1 MRQQRTIILL
11 SGLFVVLVA
20 VASALAWVAGR
31 REAQCLPVPLLWSEL
46 LPNASLAPDPAQ
58 PTLAQGWGFHTSSGV
73 ALQHPSQKQGFDLDG
88 NDRALQLI
96 GIANYIET
104 PAVTVQPGHSYCFTA
119 QALTDEAQKGAT
131 RVQLQF
137 RWFDTAGA
145 LVGEAASDWQPVAL
159 WQPGATRWSPL
170 QAAFAAPPGAAGLH
184 VRVQPAADNRLYL
197 DAMHARALTTDAPV
211 SLPIQLASVAVKPW
225 PHGAQAAVSFSF
237 DWETTM
243 GGLVH
248 SRSLVADDP
257 NNAEPPRERGLRMR
271 QGITNTLE
279 LFRSYNIR
287 ATYYATGYNFLRGN
301 TAQRTFMDDP
311 TFPWATQA
319 NGWKSDWSQRRWF
332 STDPHSAL
340 PNDPDYY
347 FADLL
352 PALRA
357 AGQDIQTHTFSHLYG
372 GYASQNEWRADF
384 GAWRDVAA
392 AQSIAPARSLA
403 FPWSG
408 SGGMSDASWQVLEQA
423 GITSVT
429 RTNRSQSQY
438 QLVTPADPHCRP
450 VPGHERILVCPDFY
464 LTPQSAAQA
473 LTLLD
478 NTRQAGGM
486 IDLWAHTEEVTSP
499 EQIAAWTQVVRRT
512 AALRDAG
519 QLWIAPLA
527 EIADWQQA
535 VAQLRIEPHTPG
547 AQAALD
553 FTITNTSAHP
563 LNGITLELPFA
574 PARIAV
580 NGNTAGDSF
589 AVRGTSLM
597 LTMQAGQAVEVQA
610 WPA

>member
-1 MRQQRTIILL
+1 
-11 SGLFVVLVA
+11 
-20 VASALAWVAGR
+20 
-31 REAQCLPVPLLWSEL
+31 
-46 LPNASLAPDPAQ
+46 
-58 PTLAQGWGFHTSSGV
+58 
-73 ALQHPSQKQGFDLDG
+73 
-88 NDRALQLI
+88 
-96 GIANYIET
+96 
-104 PAVTVQPGHSYCFTA
+104 
-119 QALTDEAQKGAT
+119 
-131 RVQLQF
+131 
-137 RWFDTAGA
+137 
-145 LVGEAASDWQPVAL
+145 
-159 WQPGATRWSPL
+159 
-170 QAAFAAPPGAAGLH
+170 
-184 VRVQPAADNRLYL
+184 
-197 DAMHARALTTDAPV
+197 MHARALTTNAPATRPFQLAPV
-211 SLPIQLASVAVKPW
+211 AVQPW
-225 PHGAQAAVSFSF
+225 PRGAQAAVSFSF

-243 GGLVH
+243 GGLIH

-279 LFRSYNIR
+279 LFRSYNIH

-301 TAQRTFMDDP
+301 TARRTFMGDP
-311 TFPWATQA
+311 TFTWATQA

-372 GYASQNEWRADF
+372 GYASPAEWQADF
-384 GAWRDVAA
+384 SAWREAAA
-392 AQSIAPARSLA
+392 AQGIAPARSLA

-408 SGGMSDASWQVLEQA
+408 SGGMSDASWQVLAHA

-438 QLVTPADPHCRP
+438 QLVTPTEPQCRP

-473 LTLLD
+473 LALLD
-478 NTRQAGGM
+478 STRQAG
-486 IDLWAHTEEVTSP
+486 
-499 EQIAAWTQVVRRT
+499 QV
-512 AALRDAG
+512 
-519 QLWIAPLA
+519 WIAPLA

-535 VAQLRIEPHTPG
+535 VAQLRIEPHTPD
-547 AQAALD
+547 AHAPLD

-563 LNGITLELPFA
+563 LNGVTLELPFA
-574 PARIAV
+574 PTRVAV
-580 NGNTAGDSF
+580 DGNAAGGSF
-589 AVRGTSLM
+589 AVHGTSLT
-597 LTMQAGQAVEVQA
+597 LTIPAGQAVEVQA